1 MPFLPK
7 QLTTLVGGDATL
19 GRVVNH
25 VRTAVQPT
33 LDFLNTYFA
42 VGPDNSLQVL
52 RDIVASGAL
61 TVAGYLRAPGGATIQ
76 DLIVRG
82 SSVVFGDKR
91 ANCLVIVPGASGTV
105 FYTTNVGNTRAQFV
119 VDDAGNVFMAGAVRS
134 NANITGASL
143 TSGNGI
149 IGSQYE
155 GSYSGTATAGSYNLL
170 VDNVS
175 GLPANWRM
183 PRDGSIIAIYYC
195 GMQNNAANGAAQ
207 LYKNGVF
214 FNGASTGLVPIP
226 QPQGT
231 ISASFAKGQFPFN
244 AGDLIR
250 ASTYTSAATAALGGT
265 HRAYIQV
272 HVEWSA

>member
-42 VGPDNSLQVL
+42 VGPNNSLQVL

-91 ANCLVIVPGASGTV
+91 ANCLVIVPGAPGTV

-119 VDDAGNVFMAGAVRS
+119 LDDAGNVFMAGTATCNSVVS
-134 NANITGASL
+134 AT
-143 TSGNGI
+143 GI
-149 IGSQYE
+149 IGAEYD
-155 GSYSGTATAGSYNLL
+155 GSFSGTATAGSYNLM
-170 VDNVS
+170 VDSVS
-175 GLPANWRM
+175 TLPLNWRM
-183 PRDGSIIAIYYC
+183 PRSGSIIAIYYM
-195 GMQNNAANGAAQ
+195 GVQNSAANGAAQ
-207 LYKNGVF
+207 LYKNGAF
-214 FNGASTGLVPIP
+214 FNGAATGLVAIP
-226 QPQGT
+226 TPQGA
-231 ISASFAKGQFPFN
+231 ISASFAKGQLPFN
-244 AGDLIR
+244 AGDIIR
-250 ASTYTSAATAALGGT
+250 PSAYTSAATAMLGGYY
-265 HRAYIQV
+265 RAYIQV